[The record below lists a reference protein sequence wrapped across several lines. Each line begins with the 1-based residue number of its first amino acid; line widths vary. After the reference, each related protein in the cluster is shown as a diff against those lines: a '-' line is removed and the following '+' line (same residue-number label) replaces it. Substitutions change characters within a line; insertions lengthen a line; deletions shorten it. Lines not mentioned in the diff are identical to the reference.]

1 MIYRGQKDGVSQV
14 ERVHVTSSTRVIE
27 GITATEIS
35 DVSMHNG
42 RVLESTK
49 DWYAQ
54 DDQGNVW
61 YLGEDTKAFSANGH
75 VDTSGSWLSG
85 VNDGEPGIIMEA
97 NPQVPD
103 AYRQE
108 YLAGQ
113 AEDTAWIVDRG
124 TTTTVPYGTV
134 HNSLTSLEFARI
146 EPTVVDQKIY
156 GPGLGIIK
164 ETALAG
170 DVEYSKLVKVI
181 D

>member
-1 MIYRGQKDGVSQV
+1 MLRKMLAALAATGLLATLGVTIAHAGAGPSGSTVNYEPQLDPAHFGSTIDNPYYPLPVGRTLIYRGQKDGVSQV

-61 YLGEDTKAFSANGH
+61 YLGEHTKAFSANGH

-85 VNDGEPGIIMEA
+85 VNDGEPGII
-97 NPQVPD
+97 
-103 AYRQE
+103 
-108 YLAGQ
+108 
-113 AEDTAWIVDRG
+113 
-124 TTTTVPYGTV
+124 
-134 HNSLTSLEFARI
+134 
-146 EPTVVDQKIY
+146 
-156 GPGLGIIK
+156 
-164 ETALAG
+164 
-170 DVEYSKLVKVI
+170 
-181 D
+181 